1 MISRRTVL
9 KASAASLA
17 ALALPQVAAAI
28 PDTDIEIQ
36 ERSEGLW
43 ITENGM
49 NYIGFLAWNRVNYW
63 DNIFGNTGIG
73 ILWFFDS
80 NKRFDPHVCNLTIS
94 EPSDTISSRLALGI
108 HPGSYFGRILK
119 APVLFFELENNI
131 YELNY
136 RSSYH
141 CDGQA
146 SGGEP
151 KFITSISYDLVKVT
165 AAKRYRY
172 RIKTK
177 SGQIVGGTQQATDPE
192 DAKTKIAKRY
202 PEAQFLSLQE
212 D

>member
-17 ALALPQVAAAI
+17 ALALPQVAAAS
-28 PDTDIEIQ
+28 TDIQIP

-43 ITENGM
+43 ITKNGSI
-49 NYIGFLAWNRVNYW
+49 YLGFLAEHRVSHW
-63 DNIFGNTGIG
+63 CKIFDKTESE
-73 ILWFFDS
+73 ILWFFQ
-80 NKRFDPHVCNLTIS
+80 KTDPDIYNLTIS
-94 EPSDTISSRLALGI
+94 EPNDKISSSLALGI
-108 HPGSYFGRILK
+108 HPDSYFAKTLQ

-131 YELNY
+131 YEFNY
-136 RSSYH
+136 ARSYH
-141 CDGQA
+141 CDGQS
-146 SGGEP
+146 SGGQL

-165 AAKRYRY
+165 ATKRYRY

-192 DAKTKIAKRY
+192 DAKTKITKRY